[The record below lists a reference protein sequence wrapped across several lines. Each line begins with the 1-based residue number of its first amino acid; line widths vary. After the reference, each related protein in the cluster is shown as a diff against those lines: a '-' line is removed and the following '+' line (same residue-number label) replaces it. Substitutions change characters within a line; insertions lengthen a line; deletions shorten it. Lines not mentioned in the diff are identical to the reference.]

1 MKIAVIGGGAS
12 GMATAYLLDR
22 QGHHVTVFERQPI
35 LGGHIRTL
43 NKNVQPNQSDCSEIL
58 ESGVLE
64 FPTAFTDFIALMQ
77 ELEVELEPVSIGS
90 AMFFQDG
97 SSLLSG
103 VAIDH
108 NVIGIQR
115 IIKHLRLD
123 TLYVRSAGLW
133 LKTQFSDSRAFAN
146 RPLSAYLS
154 SPCTRNTWLKL
165 MVMYSYSIPFELIDD
180 FPAELA
186 IPMLRAYIA
195 VNWVRVKGG
204 VYTYIEK
211 ILSKFRGDVLLN
223 VEIDRIVRSPD
234 AVKIAHSTGEQEF
247 DRVVFATPPDRVM
260 ALLADPTAAEIK
272 RFSAWK
278 ANHITSI
285 VHNDDAMYD
294 RYGIHTPSEFDFF
307 QTQAQWG
314 YNGYLNQL
322 GDIPSPPHY
331 FLSYQLEEL
340 INRDRIV
347 HIQTHHTPLYTT
359 ESFRYRDEV
368 VATNG
373 ENNTYYAGAYLGDG
387 LHGGAIS
394 SAVRVARLIGSSLEP
409 MSSLEPKRE
418 LISTTRAAI
427 SLDKS

>member
-247 DRVVFATPPDRVM
+247 DRVARSSNGTFSRSDGCRNQTVFSM
-260 ALLADPTAAEIK
+260 E
-272 RFSAWK
+272 S
-278 ANHITSI
+278 
-285 VHNDDAMYD
+285 
-294 RYGIHTPSEFDFF
+294 
-307 QTQAQWG
+307 Q
-314 YNGYLNQL
+314 
-322 GDIPSPPHY
+322 
-331 FLSYQLEEL
+331 SY
-340 INRDRIV
+340 
-347 HIQTHHTPLYTT
+347 H
-359 ESFRYRDEV
+359 
-368 VATNG
+368 
-373 ENNTYYAGAYLGDG
+373 
-387 LHGGAIS
+387 
-394 SAVRVARLIGSSLEP
+394 
-409 MSSLEPKRE
+409 
-418 LISTTRAAI
+418 
-427 SLDKS
+427 